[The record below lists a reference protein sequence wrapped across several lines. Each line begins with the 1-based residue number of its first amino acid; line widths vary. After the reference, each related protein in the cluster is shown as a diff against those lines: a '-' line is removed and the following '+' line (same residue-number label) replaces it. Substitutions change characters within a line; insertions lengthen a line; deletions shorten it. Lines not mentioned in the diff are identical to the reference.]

1 MFVNDLEYSLSCLV
15 LRVSVGQKV
24 GLRGKALDDEL
35 ILILQPFASSI
46 LFDDFETT
54 FLFVL
59 QLNSMSSTIPN
70 VWIQKGICQPINIKY
85 NAKMYWHLIQCLR

>member
-1 MFVNDLEYSLSCLV
+1 MFVNDLEYWLSCLV
-15 LRVSVGQKV
+15 LRVSVEQKV

-35 ILILQPFASSI
+35 ILVLQPFASST
-46 LFDDFETT
+46 LFDDFGTR

-70 VWIQKGICQPINIKY
+70 V
-85 NAKMYWHLIQCLR
+85 

>member
-35 ILILQPFASSI
+35 ILILQPFVSST
-46 LFDDFETT
+46 LFGDFGTT

-59 QLNSMSSTIPN
+59 QLNSMSSTVPN
-70 VWIQKGICQPINIKY
+70 V
-85 NAKMYWHLIQCLR
+85 